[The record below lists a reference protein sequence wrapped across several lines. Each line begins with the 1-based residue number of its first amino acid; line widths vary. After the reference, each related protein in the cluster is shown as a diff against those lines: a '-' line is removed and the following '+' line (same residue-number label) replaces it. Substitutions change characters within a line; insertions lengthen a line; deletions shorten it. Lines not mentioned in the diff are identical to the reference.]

1 MSIFNTI
8 IEAYPEL
15 AENELKAF
23 EKVVVLQDDADGKG
37 VYLAQWNY
45 EQPIPKGLKLG
56 KPKA

>member
-45 EQPIPKGLKLG
+45 NKPKPKGLTLG
-56 KPKA
+56 KPTA

>member
-1 MSIFNTI
+1 MSIFNKI

-15 AENELKAF
+15 IENELKAF
-23 EKVVVLQDDADGKG
+23 EKVVVLQDDADGNG

-45 EQPIPKGLKLG
+45 DKAIPDGVTLG

>member
-1 MSIFNTI
+1 MSIFDKI

-15 AENELKAF
+15 AENQLKAF
-23 EKVVVLQDDADGKG
+23 EQVIVLQDDADGNG
-37 VYLAQWNY
+37 VFIAQWNY